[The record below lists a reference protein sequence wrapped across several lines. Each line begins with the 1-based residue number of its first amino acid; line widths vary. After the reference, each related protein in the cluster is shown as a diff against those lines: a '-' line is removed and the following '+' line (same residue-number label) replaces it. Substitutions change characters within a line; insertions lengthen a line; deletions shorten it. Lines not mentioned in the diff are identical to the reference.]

1 MPRDTF
7 SSRANASTL
16 VQPFSRSTA
25 WSLNSCVYRCHF
37 LIRSSPFS
45 AKVFKAR
52 VSHFRGALHSS
63 CDWIDLI
70 AQPVIPPSAFGCI
83 EKTNRTPIAVAEGQR
98 DTRCEIEPSADAP
111 VVQQPSD

>member
-52 VSHFRGALHSS
+52 VSHFRGALQAELS
-63 CDWIDLI
+63 DLPGGWLKVTETHTVTGGMGRFTG
-70 AQPVIPPSAFGCI
+70 AQGSFTVELFH
-83 EKTNRTPIAVAEGQR
+83 KL
-98 DTRCEIEPSADAP
+98 EP
-111 VVQQPSD
+111 